1 MDAAHDPGVSAIAL
15 LESELIVRDFIQL
28 VNDGCIDEMSPFL
41 APDVVYK
48 SSASHGVHGRRAVQ
62 AMWEEILATFEWVA
76 IELVEVAVNE
86 RLVLAEQQLP
96 LKLPGQRPQQKLGL
110 ASFRIRDFQIAT
122 WHQLPS

>member
-1 MDAAHDPGVSAIAL
+1 MHDRGASAIAL
-15 LESELIVRDFIQL
+15 LESELIVRDFIHV
-28 VNDGCIDEMSPFL
+28 VNDGCIDEMHPFL

-62 AMWEEILATFEWVA
+62 AMWSEILETFEWVA

-86 RLVLAEQQLP
+86 SVVLTEQQLL
-96 LKLPGQRPQQKLGL
+96 LKLPRQQPQVILSL
-110 ASFRIRDFQIAT
+110 ASFRIRDFQIVT